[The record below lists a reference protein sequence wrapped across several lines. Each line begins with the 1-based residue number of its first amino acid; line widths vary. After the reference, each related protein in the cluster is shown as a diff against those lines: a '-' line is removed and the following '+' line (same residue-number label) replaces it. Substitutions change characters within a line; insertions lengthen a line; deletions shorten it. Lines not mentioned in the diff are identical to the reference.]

1 MDKTEKTKEPKEMT
15 REEKQVE
22 IDAEKKAA
30 WENFQKLDYNTMNDK
45 DRISSVRNLYETMT
59 TRLAPETIDIPY
71 DFWKEYENTDEIK
84 DINRFKDH
92 VENTL
97 ARLPKN
103 PTKESWLDKNRGIV
117 PNMKKEWK
125 TKLEPFKTDRV
136 IRERVTKNAHKIFNL
151 PENKDKEFSVSMDS
165 EMAKALEDIEK
176 NVYLPVRSKIEK
188 IEEEIKSRV

>member
-15 REEKQVE
+15 REEKQAE
-22 IDAEKKAA
+22 IDQEKKAA
-30 WENFQKLDYNTMNDK
+30 WENFQKLDYDK
-45 DRISSVRNLYETMT
+45 MDDEERISITRHLYETMT
-59 TRLAPETIDIPY
+59 THLAPETIDIPY

-84 DINRFKDH
+84 EINRFKDH

-151 PENKDKEFSVSMDS
+151 PENKDKEFSVSMES
-165 EMAKALEDIEK
+165 EMTKALEDIEK

-188 IEEEIKSRV
+188 IEEEIKKS